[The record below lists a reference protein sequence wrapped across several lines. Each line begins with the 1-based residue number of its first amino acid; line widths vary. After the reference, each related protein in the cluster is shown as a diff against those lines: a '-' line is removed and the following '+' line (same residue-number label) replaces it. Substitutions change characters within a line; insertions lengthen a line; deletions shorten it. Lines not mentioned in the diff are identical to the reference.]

1 MPPKSTKTNPAPQV
15 APQAG
20 LHSRRTMP
28 VTTRSGRV
36 TGTTTFTQDP
46 SPNEEYFSEDGDFE
60 EEPEEV
66 EYDDDVAVDDPFAT
80 WDSEGYSLTYAGA
93 HDPEGRDSPGPRTKP
108 GKRPSKNTW
117 HFCSNKSWRMGTTPT
132 VTTPTDAIPKE
143 QVAQIHQLQLRWLN
157 AKAMALNACEG
168 PEP

>member
-66 EYDDDVAVDDPFAT
+66 EYDDDVAPVDPFAN

-93 HDPEGRDSPGPRTKP
+93 HDPEGRDSHGFTRAQNEAWEA
-108 GKRPSKNTW
+108 SQQEHVAFLQQQNCC
-117 HFCSNKSWRMGTTPT
+117 FIVCSFSSDIGG
-132 VTTPTDAIPKE
+132 
-143 QVAQIHQLQLRWLN
+143 
-157 AKAMALNACEG
+157 EG
-168 PEP
+168 NV